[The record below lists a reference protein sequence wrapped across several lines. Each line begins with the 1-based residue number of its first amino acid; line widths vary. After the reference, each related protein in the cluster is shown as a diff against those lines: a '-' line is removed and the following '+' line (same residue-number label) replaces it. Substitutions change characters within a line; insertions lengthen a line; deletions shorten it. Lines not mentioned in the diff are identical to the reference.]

1 MCSVSVYLFQA
12 TDPEVADKIDQFIE
26 RLKKLKDVEEEFTL
40 VNQSIN
46 TTNAIPFYVL
56 LLIQKSLFG
65 VCVCV

>member
-1 MCSVSVYLFQA
+1 MCSVFVYLFQA

-46 TTNAIPFYVL
+46 TTNAIPFYPL